1 MAQGEV
7 SLRDYLNL
15 LRRRSAIIVQTAVA
29 VLIIGIV
36 VALVSRPVYR
46 SEGHLLVTPQNPT
59 LVTKDST
66 DPFSEVFNSSAT
78 HNVETQIQVL
88 TTPQLLADAY
98 KTAGLAPGDPRVQV
112 NVSNEKDIDI
122 INIATEAHSPTA
134 AADVTNNLMQLYID
148 QSNKTRNGDLE
159 KAIKYAESQLVDVTE
174 EWKQA
179 AMALQK
185 FEQKTN
191 IVSLDK
197 ELLIASDNVS
207 NLQAKEQDIKAL
219 LDGTTAQMNIVLDQ
233 VKKMKPTVQM
243 DVSGTNPRI
252 AELEGKLIDLKIEQ
266 KEVLELLKP
275 SHPKAKAL
283 AAQIAQVRAEMAKA
297 PKFMTTSQKAPNIN
311 IAQVQMDLGRLAAD
325 RAEHLAELA
334 SVDANRQLAQRRMTA
349 MGQFQ
354 YDEQMLLQK
363 RDIAQENAKQLEG
376 RLADL
381 RIRQNAQTSPISV
394 LGRANVNPDPVRPKR
409 LLIVLLSALTGV
421 FLGVCFALLQEFM
434 DDRINAP
441 EDARKLLGVPALG
454 YIPQIE
460 REDQRLLTAK
470 STGGSVLE
478 AYRVL
483 RSNVR
488 FAAVDET
495 MQTLLVTST
504 IPGEGKSLTAV
515 NLAVAMALD
524 GKKVVLVDA
533 DLRRPTIHE
542 KFGIR
547 NTPGLTNVLVG
558 SMSLEKALQPTS
570 IANLQILASGPIP
583 PNPAELLNSRAM
595 EQVQELL
602 KDQAD
607 MIIFDSPPCLSVA
620 DAQVLAANV
629 DGLIYVVQLGSTR
642 KSALRHGAELLRQA
656 HARVLGIVYNKV
668 QMDGSRGDY
677 YYGYYSYYHKAQLPS
692 NANAPAAQP
701 APAAPA
707 VRRSTEWDE
716 IPTQPDTRAIPEGE
730 DDANREGPAG

>member
-1 MAQGEV
+1 
-7 SLRDYLNL
+7 
-15 LRRRSAIIVQTAVA
+15 
-29 VLIIGIV
+29 
-36 VALVSRPVYR
+36 
-46 SEGHLLVTPQNPT
+46 
-59 LVTKDST
+59 
-66 DPFSEVFNSSAT
+66 
-78 HNVETQIQVL
+78 
-88 TTPQLLADAY
+88 
-98 KTAGLAPGDPRVQV
+98 
-112 NVSNEKDIDI
+112 
-122 INIATEAHSPTA
+122 
-134 AADVTNNLMQLYID
+134 
-148 QSNKTRNGDLE
+148 
-159 KAIKYAESQLVDVTE
+159 
-174 EWKQA
+174 
-179 AMALQK
+179 
-185 FEQKTN
+185 
-191 IVSLDK
+191 
-197 ELLIASDNVS
+197 
-207 NLQAKEQDIKAL
+207 
-219 LDGTTAQMNIVLDQ
+219 
-233 VKKMKPTVQM
+233 
-243 DVSGTNPRI
+243 
-252 AELEGKLIDLKIEQ
+252 
-266 KEVLELLKP
+266 
-275 SHPKAKAL
+275 
-283 AAQIAQVRAEMAKA
+283 
-297 PKFMTTSQKAPNIN
+297 
-311 IAQVQMDLGRLAAD
+311 
-325 RAEHLAELA
+325 
-334 SVDANRQLAQRRMTA
+334 
-349 MGQFQ
+349 
-354 YDEQMLLQK
+354 
-363 RDIAQENAKQLEG
+363 
-376 RLADL
+376 
-381 RIRQNAQTSPISV
+381 
-394 LGRANVNPDPVRPKR
+394 
-409 LLIVLLSALTGV
+409 
-421 FLGVCFALLQEFM
+421 M

-533 DLRRPTIHE
+533 DLRRPTVHE

-602 KDQAD
+602 KEQAD

-642 KSALRHGAELLRQA
+642 KSALRHGNELLRQA

-692 NANAPAAQP
+692 NANAGEQAQP
-701 APAAPA
+701 AAP
-707 VRRSTEWDE
+707 VKRGSEWDE
-716 IPTQPDTRAIPEGE
+716 ISSQAETRAIPDGG
-730 DDANREGPAG
+730 DDANQDKPAG

>member
-1 MAQGEV
+1 MQEETMVQGEV

-59 LVTKDST
+59 LITRDST
-66 DPFSEVFNSSAT
+66 DPFSEVFNNSAT

-98 KTAGLAPGDPRVQV
+98 KAAGLAPGDPRVQV

-122 INIATEAHSPTA
+122 INISCEAHSPTA

-148 QSNKTRNGDLE
+148 QSNKARNGDLD

-174 EWKQA
+174 DWKKA
-179 AMALQK
+179 AVELQK
-185 FEQKTN
+185 FENKTK
-191 IVSLDK
+191 IVDLDK
-197 ELLIASDNVS
+197 ALLEQSDQVA
-207 NLQAKEQDIKAL
+207 NLQSREQDIKAL
-219 LDGTTAQMNIVLDQ
+219 LDGTTAQMITIMNQLKRMPSTIKVVMQ
-233 VKKMKPTVQM
+233 N
-243 DVSGTNPRI
+243 TNPRVE
-252 AELEGKLIDLKIEQ
+252 ELKSRLI
-266 KEVLELLKP
+266 ELNVDKQSLAATIKP
-275 SHPKAKAL
+275 DHPKAKAIQ
-283 AAQIAQVRAEMAKA
+283 AQIDAIKSELKKA
-297 PKFMTTSQKAPNIN
+297 PKVISAMQIAPNSN
-311 IAQVQMDLGRLAAD
+311 LSAVSMDLSRLAAD
-325 RAEHLAELA
+325 RAEHIAELSSVEA
-334 SVDANRQLAQRRMTA
+334 SRQLAQRRMSA

-354 YDEQMLLQK
+354 YDEQMLQQK
-363 RDIAQENAKQLEG
+363 RDIAQGNAKQLEG

-381 RIRQNAQTSPISV
+381 RIRQNAQTSPISI
-394 LGRANVNPDPVRPKR
+394 LGRAGVNPDPVRPKR
-409 LLIVLLSALTGV
+409 LLIVMLSAMTGL

-454 YIPQIE
+454 YIPQID

-692 NANAPAAQP
+692 NANAEAAP
-701 APAAPA
+701 VAAPA
-707 VRRSTEWDE
+707 VKRSSEWDE
-716 IPTQPDTRAIPEGE
+716 ISSNSDTRAIPDGSSDVQDKE
-730 DDANREGPAG
+730 